1 MEINN
6 DIPNNETEIL
16 IVEDSPTQ
24 ALNLQHLLEKN
35 NYKVSAARNGREAL
49 DLVKKKKP
57 TLIISDIVMP
67 EMDGFE
73 LCRNIKA
80 DQNLKDIP
88 ILILSALSD
97 PEDIIK
103 GLSNGADNFLT
114 KPFEEKLL
122 LSRIEYVLVNR
133 NMRKNLTT
141 DLGIEIY
148 FAGKKYFIN
157 SDRLQILDL
166 LFSTYDN
173 TMQRSRELERKNK
186 ELEEMQEELKEFNAK
201 LEQKVIERTQ
211 KIKQLNSI
219 ILAVRNVNQ
228 LITREKNLTRLIQGA
243 CNNLISTKSFSSAW
257 IILKDKSGKLTGAAD
272 SGLSKTFIRRLK
284 QLKDGELPAC
294 FEKVLS
300 EEGLVY
306 LKDGQSNCEICAFGP
321 VCAGKVLIAVRL
333 EHGNNTYGLLTVALE
348 EGVIPEKEGIGLL
361 KEVGGDI
368 AFALNSIELEEKR
381 KHLQEKVNESE
392 ERYRALFE
400 NMLEGFAYCRMI
412 FDEQGR
418 PLDFVCLAVNSAFE
432 RLTGLKNVV
441 GKQVT
446 EVIPGIRESS
456 PELFE
461 IYGRVALTGKPERF
475 EIDFKPLA
483 IWLSIAVYGAG
494 KGYFVAVFDNIT
506 ERKRAEEA
514 LEHSEKMLRAIFE
527 GARDGIL
534 AVDIES
540 KKIVVAN
547 ETICRMLG
555 YSLDELLSLGVEDI
569 HPAEVL
575 PHVMKQIEQAIKGEA
590 TQPPEIPMKRKD
602 GSIFHIEVNG
612 TLLKLG
618 GRPCLIGI
626 FRDITERKKAEEALE
641 HSEKMLRAIF
651 EGARDG
657 ILGMDAQ
664 SRRFVVANETIC
676 RMLGYSRDEIMKL
689 GADDIH
695 PPEDLSRVMG
705 LIERQIRGEIAL
717 SPDLPVKR
725 KDGSI
730 FYADVNATPLE
741 LGGRP
746 CLIGIFRDITERRL
760 MDEKL
765 RESEAAFRE
774 LYENAPVGYH
784 ELNSEGIIVRVNQT
798 EAKLLGYSV
807 EELIGRSFLE
817 IVAPQER
824 ERARETLR
832 AKLSGTM
839 KLKPMERKYVRKD
852 GTVLDVLIDDRL
864 IVDGQGR
871 ITGIRTTLQ
880 DISELKKAEEQI
892 KQLAKFPAENPDPV
906 LRVDKEGR
914 IIYANKSSELL
925 LNTWGCAEGD
935 LLPVEM
941 RRLCLE
947 ALKTGMNQTAEP
959 KCAERDFLFLFA
971 PIIESGYVNLYGREI
986 TKLRQAEEGRRLL
999 ETAIDQATECILITD
1014 DEGAIQYVNPTF
1026 EKITGYAREEA
1037 IGGNPR
1043 ILKSGLQD
1051 EAFYRNLWD
1060 TIKGGQTWQG
1070 HLTNK
1075 KKDGTLYTEEATIS
1089 PVRKPSGQIVN
1100 FVAVKRDVTQELNLE
1115 NQLRHA
1121 QKMESIGQLAGGVA
1135 HDFNNILTTIMG
1147 YSSSMKKVPELSE
1160 KIRKRVEEIEKAS
1173 QRGAELTKQLLTF
1186 SRKQTPRLE
1195 TINLNEVIN
1204 GSLGFLKRTL
1214 PPTITIESK
1223 LSPDLGLVSADS
1235 GQMQQILMN
1244 LCVNSRDA
1252 MPGGGKIRIETE
1264 NIQIEVE
1271 YIRNHF
1277 YAKPGP
1283 FVLLTFTDTGEGIK
1297 KELLSRIFEPFFTTK
1312 SVGKGTGLGLSIV
1325 YGIVKNHK
1333 GFINVYSEKG
1343 KGTTFKIYLPQTTGR
1358 VKAKSEAEPVI
1369 KGGNETV
1376 LIVEDEDMILN
1387 LVFSLLGELGYK
1399 CYTAANGLEGLKVY
1413 QEKGSEIDL
1422 VILDIVMPKMNGP
1435 ELFVEIRK
1443 INPEAKVIMS
1453 SGFSLENE
1461 DDLLAQG
1468 VKVFI
1473 PKPYQIKVLAR
1484 VVREVLDRKT

>member
-6 DIPNNETEIL
+6 DIPNNEMEIL

-24 ALNLQHLLEKN
+24 ALNLQYLLEKN

-49 DLVKKKKP
+49 DFVKKKKP

-73 LCRNIKA
+73 LCRNIKT
-80 DQNLKDIP
+80 DESLKDIP

-114 KPFEEKLL
+114 KPYEEKLL

-133 NMRKNLTT
+133 NMRKNLSS

-173 TMQRSRELERKNK
+173 TIQRSRELERKNK

-201 LEQKVIERTQ
+201 LEQKVVERTQ
-211 KIKQLNSI
+211 KIRQLNSI

-228 LITREKNLTRLIQGA
+228 LISREKNLTRLIQGA
-243 CNNLISTKSFSSAW
+243 CDNLISTKSFSSAW
-257 IILKDKSGKLTGAAD
+257 IILKDKSGKLTGASD
-272 SGLSKTFIRRLK
+272 SGSSKTFIRRLK
-284 QLKDGELPAC
+284 QLKAGEIPAC

-300 EEGLVY
+300 DEEVVC
-306 LKDGQSNCEICAFGP
+306 LKDGQSNCENCAFGP
-321 VCAGKVLIAVRL
+321 ICADKVLISVRL

-348 EGVIPEKEGIGLL
+348 EEVIPEKEGIGLL

-392 ERYRALFE
+392 KRYRALFE
-400 NMLEGFAYCRMI
+400 NMLDGFAYCRMI
-412 FDEQGR
+412 FDDQGG
-418 PLDFVCLAVNSAFE
+418 PLDFVYLSVNSAFE

-446 EVIPGIRESS
+446 EVIPRIRESN

-461 IYGRVALTGKPERF
+461 IYGRVATTGKPERF

-506 ERKRAEEA
+506 ERKR
-514 LEHSEKMLRAIFE
+514 
-527 GARDGIL
+527 
-534 AVDIES
+534 
-540 KKIVVAN
+540 
-547 ETICRMLG
+547 
-555 YSLDELLSLGVEDI
+555 
-569 HPAEVL
+569 
-575 PHVMKQIEQAIKGEA
+575 
-590 TQPPEIPMKRKD
+590 
-602 GSIFHIEVNG
+602 
-612 TLLKLG
+612 
-618 GRPCLIGI
+618 
-626 FRDITERKKAEEALE
+626 AEEALE

-730 FYADVNATPLE
+730 FYADVNATPIE
-741 LGGRP
+741 LSGRP

-760 MDEKL
+760 LDEKL
-765 RESEAAFRE
+765 KESEAAFRE
-774 LYENAPVGYH
+774 LYDDAPVGYH
-784 ELNSEGIIVRVNQT
+784 ELNNEGIMVRVNQT

-817 IVAPQER
+817 IVAQQER
-824 ERARETLR
+824 ERARGTLR

-906 LRVDKEGR
+906 LRADKEGR
-914 IIYANKSSELL
+914 IIYANKSSEPL
-925 LNTWGCAEGD
+925 LNTWGCAESD
-935 LLPVEM
+935 LLPLEI

-999 ETAIDQATECILITD
+999 ETAIEQAAEYILITD
-1014 DEGAIQYVNPTF
+1014 TEGAIQYVNPAF
-1026 EKITGYAREEA
+1026 EKITGFKREEA

-1051 EAFYRNLWD
+1051 EAFYRDLWE
-1060 TIKGGQTWQG
+1060 TIKGGRTWQG
-1070 HLTNK
+1070 HITNK
-1075 KKDGTLYTEEATIS
+1075 KKDGTLYTEEAAIS
-1089 PVRKPSGQIVN
+1089 PVRNPAGQIVN

-1147 YSSSMKKVPELSE
+1147 YSSSMKKAPELSE

-1223 LSPDLGLVSADS
+1223 LSPDLGLVNADS

-1264 NIQIEVE
+1264 NIQINAE
-1271 YIRNHF
+1271 YIQNHF

-1325 YGIVKNHK
+1325 YGIVKTHG
-1333 GFINVYSEKG
+1333 GFINVYSEEG

-1484 VVREVLDRKT
+1484 AVREVLDRKT